1 MLNQKPKKNPW
12 KIFAILILTI
22 TLIIAHFAQQRYADE
37 TQKRVQDFIK
47 EKNKRNQVEITVFN

>member
-1 MLNQKPKKNPW
+1 MLNKKPKTNHV

-22 TLIIAHFAQQRYADE
+22 TLIIAYFAKQRYADE

-47 EKNKRNQVEITVFN
+47 EKNKRN

>member
-37 TQKRVQDFIK
+37 TKKRVQDFTK
-47 EKNKRNQVEITVFN
+47 EKNKRN

>member
-1 MLNQKPKKNPW
+1 MLNKTPKMNPW

-37 TQKRVQDFIK
+37 TQKRVQEFLK
-47 EKNKRNQVEITVFN
+47 EKNKRD

>member
-12 KIFAILILTI
+12 KIFAFLILTI

-47 EKNKRNQVEITVFN
+47 EKNKRN